1 MVDTTLEPVQ
11 KKILELLAKHREGLT
26 LEEICETNENL
37 KIPADEVSTFLLE
50 LTSLGFL
57 HSEESGGHRKWF
69 ITYEGLTAVRS
80 DYPWP

>member
-1 MVDTTLEPVQ
+1 MGDALLEPVQ
-11 KKILELLAKHREGLT
+11 KQILELLAKHKGFT

-37 KIPADEVSTFLLE
+37 KMPVDELNTFLWE

-57 HSEESGGHRKWF
+57 RSEESGDNRKWF

-80 DYPWP
+80 DHPWP